1 LEADVMGTSHSFDR
15 WLYRGG
21 RPHHL
26 ARVLNAA
33 WAALAGAGFAP
44 ERLVRLDVAAR
55 RSGRTIS
62 LPVVVADYMG
72 GRYLASMLGENASW
86 VLNVRAAGGRAVLRH
101 RNREEV
107 LLDEV
112 GPGERG
118 PILRRY
124 LECSPGARTHIVVD
138 EGAPVEAFRDAAAH
152 IPIFRIRPRSAGPQA
167 THGERR

>member
-1 LEADVMGTSHSFDR
+1 MGTSHSVDR

-21 RPHHL
+21 RPHRL

-33 WAALAGAGFAP
+33 SAALAGAGLTP
-44 ERLVRLDVAAR
+44 ERLVRLEVIGR

-72 GRYLASMLGENASW
+72 ERYLASMLGENASW

-101 RNREEV
+101 RYREEV
-107 LLDEV
+107 QLDEV

-124 LECSPGARTHIVVD
+124 LECSPGARTHIAVD
-138 EGAPVEAFRDAAAH
+138 ERAPVEAFRDAAAH
-152 IPIFRIRPRSAGPQA
+152 IPIFRVRSRSAGPQPA
-167 THGERR
+167 RG